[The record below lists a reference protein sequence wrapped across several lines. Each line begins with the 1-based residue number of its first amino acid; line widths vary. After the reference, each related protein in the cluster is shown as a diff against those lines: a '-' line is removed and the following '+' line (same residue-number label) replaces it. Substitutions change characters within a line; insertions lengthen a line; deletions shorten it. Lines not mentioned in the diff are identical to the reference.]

1 MRRVL
6 STLALAIAGTLCF
19 GQLPEKGALLD
30 AVLDA
35 NLKLKC
41 KGMRVITF
49 RFERDGKQTI
59 KRVKE
64 YVVMDGE
71 KIRTEFASDEMKGQ
85 IAVDDGRFRFHY
97 FPKDN
102 VIHRSPSWQHQNTS
116 RLEVLVND
124 RRKDYEIAV
133 AEGGT
138 IYRMPTYLIT
148 MKNPKGFS
156 HKIWVEKRGKA
167 ILKRE
172 FQGPDANRGTSYE
185 YESFEYRRRIDSD
198 EFKIEKPGVTVLD
211 PTDRLALAAKKVEYA
226 PYVISDARFKLYEV
240 GTFEA
245 TEAKIKVLRSTYGD
259 GKTVVTLHQF
269 RGAMDTSRWGGREPG
284 RMLTRAWREGGYN
297 FVLVGDLTASE
308 LERLAGLL
316 RR

>member
-1 MRRVL
+1 MKR
-6 STLALAIAGTLCF
+6 ALPILVIASAGALCS

-35 NLKLKC
+35 NLTLKC
-41 KGMRVITF
+41 KGMRVISF
-49 RFERDGKQTI
+49 RFEKDGKQSVR
-59 KRVKE
+59 RVKE

-102 VIHRSPSWQHQNTS
+102 VIHRSPSWQHQNAS

-124 RRKDYEIAV
+124 RRKDYEIDL
-133 AEGGT
+133 AEGGRVGD
-138 IYRMPTYLIT
+138 YSTYLVT
-148 MKNPKGFS
+148 MKNQKGFT

-172 FQGPDANRGTSYE
+172 FQGPDPNRGTSYE
-185 YESFEYRRRIDSD
+185 YETFEYRRRIDSD
-198 EFKIEKPGVTVLD
+198 EFKIVKPGASVLD
-211 PTDRLALAAKKVEYA
+211 PVDRLALAAKKVEYA
-226 PYVISDARFKLYEV
+226 SYVINDSRFKLYEV

-284 RMLTRAWREGGYN
+284 RMLTRVWKEGGYN
-297 FVLVGDLTASE
+297 FVLVGDVPATE